1 MFLRLVRVQ
10 KVIEMR
16 SHNFRKIGAGLAV
29 AGGGAVVAYVWGI
42 RPWHLSWGAT
52 DDELSQSLPGD
63 ELTPHPR
70 LKATHA
76 ITINAPAADVWPW
89 LVQMGQTRGGFYSY
103 TWLENL
109 VGCKMRNADEIVPEW
124 QQLKVGDSVWLHPK
138 APPTQVA
145 AIEPGRAIVLK
156 GWGAFVLQPI
166 DDNTT
171 RLIIRS
177 QGDYE
182 PNLGNAVLNFLLWRV
197 VFEPAHFI
205 MERKMLLGIKARA
218 EKLAR
223 ERGEEKMRAI
233 PEYSGW

>member
-1 MFLRLVRVQ
+1 
-10 KVIEMR
+10 MR
-16 SHNFRKIGAGLAV
+16 NHDFRKVGAGLAI
-29 AGGGAVVAYVWGI
+29 AGAGAVAAYVWGI
-42 RPWHLSWGAT
+42 RPWHLRWGAT
-52 DDELSQSLPGD
+52 DEEVGEPLVGD
-63 ELTPHPR
+63 ELAPHPK

-89 LVQMGQTRGGFYSY
+89 LVQMGQNRGGFYSY

-109 VGCKMRNADEIVPEW
+109 VRCHMRNADEIVPEW
-124 QQLKVGDSVWLHPK
+124 QELKVGDKIWLHPK
-138 APPTQVA
+138 APPTEVA

-166 DDNTT
+166 DEKTT

-177 QGDYE
+177 QGDYN
-182 PNLGNAVLNFLLWRV
+182 PDLGNAVLNFLLWRV

-205 MERKMLLGIKARA
+205 MQRKMLLGIKARA
-218 EKLAR
+218 EKLGR
-223 ERGEEKMRAI
+223 EHAEEKMWEM

>member
-1 MFLRLVRVQ
+1 MKELKMRNQDLR
-10 KVIEMR
+10 KV
-16 SHNFRKIGAGLAV
+16 GAGLAV
-29 AGGGAVVAYVWGI
+29 AGAAALAGYVWGI
-42 RPWHLSWGAT
+42 RPWHLRWGAT
-52 DDELSQSLPGD
+52 DEEVQGHLIGD
-63 ELTPHPR
+63 ELAPSPK

-76 ITINAPAADVWPW
+76 ITVNAPAADVWPW

-103 TWLENL
+103 TWLENM
-109 VGCKMRNADEIVPEW
+109 VGCHMRNADEVVPQW
-124 QQLKVGDSVWLHPK
+124 QELKVGDKVWLHPK
-138 APPTQVA
+138 APPVQVA
-145 AIEPGRAIVLK
+145 AIEPGRAIVLR

-166 DDNTT
+166 DEKTT

-177 QGDYE
+177 QGDYN
-182 PNLGNAVLNFLLWRV
+182 PDLKNPILNFFLWRV

-223 ERGEEKMRAI
+223 AHAEEKLI

>member
-1 MFLRLVRVQ
+1 MRNQDLK
-10 KVIEMR
+10 KV
-16 SHNFRKIGAGLAV
+16 GAGLAV
-29 AGGGAVVAYVWGI
+29 AGAGAVAAYALGI
-42 RPWHLSWGAT
+42 RPWHLRWGAT
-52 DDELSQSLPGD
+52 DEEVNQHLIGD
-63 ELTPHPR
+63 ELAPSPKLR
-70 LKATHA
+70 ATHA
-76 ITINAPAADVWPW
+76 VTINAPAVDVWPW

-109 VGCKMRNADEIVPEW
+109 VGCDMQNADEIVPEW
-124 QQLKVGDSVWLHPK
+124 QELKVGDKVWLHPK
-138 APPTQVA
+138 APPVEVA

-166 DDNTT
+166 DEKTT

-177 QGDYE
+177 QGDYN
-182 PNLGNAVLNFLLWRV
+182 PDLKNPILNFFLWRV

-223 ERGEEKMRAI
+223 AHAEEKLREI

>member
-1 MFLRLVRVQ
+1 MQ
-10 KVIEMR
+10 
-16 SHNFRKIGAGLAV
+16 SHHFKTVGAGLAV
-29 AGGGAVVAYVWGI
+29 AGTGAIAAYVLAI
-42 RPWHLSWGAT
+42 RPWHLRWGAT
-52 DDELSQSLPGD
+52 DEELTQNLPGD
-63 ELTPHPR
+63 DLTPHPQ

-76 ITINAPAADVWPW
+76 VTINAPADDVWPW
-89 LVQMGQTRGGFYSY
+89 LVQMGQNRGGFYSY

-124 QQLKVGDSVWLHPK
+124 QELKVGDSVWLHPK

-145 AIEPGRAIVLK
+145 AIEPNRAIVLK

-166 DDNTT
+166 NEKRT

-182 PNLGNAVLNFLLWRV
+182 PNLGNPVFNFLLWRV

-205 MERKMLLGIKARA
+205 MERKMLLGIKERA

-223 ERGEEKMRAI
+223 KHADEKSRALMDH
-233 PEYSGW
+233 SGW